1 MANKSNK
8 VEKELLRVIKE
19 SSKIKLPEE
28 FSDMILMPFEI
39 SLMRGDFTK
48 IQYDVILSLLSNLRD
63 KFRDV
68 IETKKK
74 IDELQQLGK
83 DGLNE
88 QQEKPSDTVTQ
99 IFFDESKKEDFKKL
113 TIPQQKRSIVREYVQ
128 LELFADEEQT
138 LAEEFKIQEDSLVR
152 KFYLKEFGVSD
163 EHYSALISALK
174 TMASLPVQI
183 PYISPTGKEYDK
195 VRSFCTAY
203 FPKAQPKKNHYV
215 VIEIER
221 KVAEKL
227 CKMDFGYHIINK
239 AAAKELGVQSKYTE
253 KLYFFLNG
261 EKKNGFKEMTIE
273 ELREELSVKHKYNS
287 WGALKQILEP
297 SIENINLSCTAGKI
311 DFWVKYEPIYL
322 GTKKCGW
329 PSRVKFYIKNRG
341 EEDNDLDQQLELKS
355 RAEYAEFREI
365 LQNDL
370 KLPPQVVLRMSSRLT
385 NENCSDAVNKA
396 ISIMAQV
403 DNNEKV
409 KKPVSYVIKSL
420 NDFFKNYQ
428 PKMKPGNDSSNSEP
442 KKGFSEWTA
451 MMSEFCKGLDAKSVS
466 ETISR
471 MSFGGFDPTT
481 TPKKTLTINVPSQDI
496 QHRIENDYREMFLR
510 MLKKHFGEGI
520 SIKFYIP
527 EEKEVDDDTEQK

>member
-39 SLMRGDFTK
+39 SLMRGDF
-48 IQYDVILSLLSNLRD
+48 N
-63 KFRDV
+63 
-68 IETKKK
+68 
-74 IDELQQLGK
+74 
-83 DGLNE
+83 GLNE

-239 AAAKELGVQSKYTE
+239 QVAKELGVQSKYTE

-261 EKKNGFKEMTIE
+261 EKKNGFKEMSID
-273 ELREELSVKHKYNS
+273 ELRKELSVEKKYKI
-287 WGALKQILEP
+287 WGALKSVIER

-322 GTKKCGW
+322 GIKKTGW
-329 PSRVKFYIKNRG
+329 PDRIKFYIKSK
-341 EEDNDLDQQLELKS
+341 EEKENNLDQQLELKTRS
-355 RAEYAEFREI
+355 EYVEFREI
-365 LQNDL
+365 LLNDL
-370 KLPPQVVLRMSSRLT
+370 KLAPQVVLRLSARLT
-385 NENCSDAVNKA
+385 NENCADAVNKA
-396 ISIMAQV
+396 ISLMAQI
-403 DNNEKV
+403 DGNPDV
-409 KKPVSYVIKSL
+409 KSPTPYILSSL
-420 NDFFKNYQ
+420 NEFFKNYH
-428 PKMKPGNDSSNSEP
+428 PKIKSDIKKG
-442 KKGFSEWTA
+442 KGFSEWTSL
-451 MMSEFCKGLDAKSVS
+451 MTDFCKGTDAAAVR
-466 ETISR
+466 ETISL
-471 MSFGGFDPTT
+471 MTFGGYDSE
-481 TPKKTLTINVPSQDI
+481 KKVLIICFPDIDTKKRMDVYGPSFI
-496 QHRIENDYREMFLR
+496 KAV
-510 MLKKHFGEGI
+510 KKHFGEDVKTQFT
-520 SIKFYIP
+520 IK
-527 EEKEVDDDTEQK
+527 EKEVSDAV